1 MLSQIVADDSFQGFF
16 TALLVGFSGRFQESL
31 SGHVIRWQTQRN
43 QLVGL
48 ERLEPQGQGKGQ
60 GGPQPLLFGQAEVHH
75 RPGRLDSIPGRPAPV
90 HHFGDQEH
98 GAYDHHDRVLAVPIR
113 VEEGVVAHVGVA
125 VQVVG
130 QVEVGDEGI
139 GLGEAPGDR
148 VVVAGVVKVQ
158 PRLVQALPGGAIVGW
173 KGAAALPLG
182 AVGMVPALGHHLGP
196 GFGQHY
202 AGRAQA
208 CPERSEG
215 WSPAGH
221 YTTPPCFMATCVPQA

>member
-1 MLSQIVADDSFQGFF
+1 M
-16 TALLVGFSGRFQESL
+16 TL
-31 SGHVIRWQTQRN
+31 SGPSSRQTCLSFCNRARRARSSSGN
-43 QLVGL
+43 PA
-48 ERLEPQGQGKGQ
+48 EPQGKGQ
-60 GGPQPLLFGQAEVHH
+60 GSPQPLLFGQAEVHH
-75 RPGRLDSIPGRPAPV
+75 RPGRLDGIPGRPAPV

-158 PRLVQALPGGAIVGW
+158 PRLVQALPGEQALKDGAYQGLFEKII
-173 KGAAALPLG
+173 AS
-182 AVGMVPALGHHLGP
+182 
-196 GFGQHY
+196 Y
-202 AGRAQA
+202 
-208 CPERSEG
+208 
-215 WSPAGH
+215 
-221 YTTPPCFMATCVPQA
+221 